1 MFVSVAVGIP
11 SEKTFTYAV
20 PEALEKSAAVGK
32 RVLVP
37 FGRKRLTGYVL
48 AVQDAPAFENVRDV
62 IDVLDAEPLFDE
74 EDLRFYR
81 WASDY
86 YLYPL
91 GKALSEILPG
101 GIDIRSRLWIS
112 PVADG
117 DRETGRD
124 LTDRQRGLMR
134 ILKDFPGGLSAGSL
148 QKLAGRKDVY
158 HEIRSLQAR
167 GLTAVEDRIDKPKVS
182 PKKEK
187 IVCLAPGLPF
197 PGKLTERQRL
207 LVESVGASGPVP
219 LPVLRLSFRNASAL
233 VGNLVRKGAL
243 LQEERECYRSPGA
256 EPQIGAG
263 KGTIRLNEDQ
273 RAALQEILKG
283 ISGGRFAPYLLHG
296 VTGSGKTEVY
306 LQAIREAVKDGGGVI
321 FLVPEIALTPQLL
334 SRFRESFRDQEIA
347 VLHSGISN
355 RARYDQWRRIRR
367 GEIRIVA
374 GARSALFAPVRNLRL
389 IVVDEEHDGSYKQDD
404 RMRYNAR
411 DLALVKARLHA
422 AAVVLGSATPSL
434 QSYLNSAG
442 KRYRRLRLPRRV
454 EDRPLPAVEIVDMK
468 AENEEKGGVPVLS
481 RALRQAVAETLN
493 ARKQTLLFL
502 NRRGFNTFLTC
513 LDCGHVFRCLNCAVS
528 LTHHAGEGILKCHY
542 CDMHVPVPLQC
553 PVCRGRRV
561 HSYGVGTEKL
571 EEMVKRMFPRAR
583 VARMD
588 SDTTAAKGAH
598 GRILQAFDR
607 REIDILVGTQM
618 IAKGHDF
625 PDVTLV
631 GVISADTALNIPDF
645 RAAEKTFQILTQVSG
660 RGGRGG
666 DPGRVIVQTLNPAHY
681 ALRRAREHDY
691 EGFYRDEIPL
701 RRSLSYPPFARI
713 INIHVSSLSRER
725 GRESVGEMRR
735 MADALAGA
743 DRRPGMIDVVGP
755 AESPIARIKGRYRWQ
770 LLFKGADSR
779 ALHELARAVLARRWP
794 DGLDVKADVD
804 PLNFM

>member
-20 PEALEKSAAVGK
+20 PEALEKSVAVGK

-167 GLTAVEDRIDKPKVS
+167 GLAAVEDRIDKPKVS

-256 EPQIGAG
+256 EPQIGARN
-263 KGTIRLNEDQ
+263 GTIRLNEDQ

-571 EEMVKRMFPRAR
+571 EEAVKRMFPRAR

-618 IAKGHDF
+618 ITKGHDF

-713 INIHVSSLSRER
+713 INIHVSSLSSER